1 MIIFVEGVDG
11 SGKTTLVNTLEKS
24 GYKKMDAID
33 RTLQGQ
39 YWEWNCLKDKVKFSR
54 KPAIVDR
61 SFISELVYRLFD
73 DDVPT
78 IDLQSISF
86 LLENDV
92 KIIYCKNKNSYSN
105 AISRGE
111 YKITD
116 KDIHKKIENAYD
128 VVMSIIEKFTRCPI
142 FKYDFDDDSIS
153 EVIKFINR

>member
-1 MIIFVEGVDG
+1 MIIFVECVDG

-24 GYKKMDAID
+24 GYKKMDVID

-73 DDVPT
+73 DEVPT

-105 AISRGE
+105 AMSRGE
-111 YKITD
+111 HKITD
-116 KDIHKKIENAYD
+116 KYVHKNIEDAYD
-128 VVMSIIEKFTRCPI
+128 IVMSIIEKFTRCPV
-142 FKYDFDDDSIS
+142 FKYDFDYDSIG
-153 EVIKFINR
+153 EIINFINR